1 MNGRLRWGRI
11 LLGGLYSELAIFA
24 VFIPLQSVYGDA
36 VTNIVPALAA
46 AVAFLFG
53 WWAAKGAPDRQVL
66 HGVLVAVAASLMW
79 IGLVLG
85 SGGQWSE
92 IPVLYHVTHG
102 LRLMG
107 GAAGGWWAARR
118 LAGLVPAAGVS
129 KAGTQDSGGV
139 TR

>member
-1 MNGRLRWGRI
+1 MAMTGRVRWGRI

-24 VFIPLQSVYGDA
+24 VFIPLQSVFGD
-36 VTNIVPALAA
+36 VVMNVVPVLAA
-46 AVAFLFG
+46 AVAFVFG
-53 WWAAKGAPDRQVL
+53 WWAAKGAHDRHVL
-66 HGVLVAVAASLMW
+66 HGALVAVAASLMW

-102 LRLMG
+102 LRLIG

-118 LAGLVPAAGVS
+118 AAS
-129 KAGTQDSGGV
+129 MSTPSSAT
-139 TR
+139 